1 MMKKTS
7 WISYWTLILKRYSS
21 LFDAVSL
28 HPTHLAAFST
38 LAPNPRHRRVQRLV
52 SPLCASCTCLSC
64 GRPHKFHGATCDD
77 IGAVA
82 LCTLRHMHIR
92 THILSL
98 IHRTISLD
106 LCLEKLISTMR
117 IGISAGFPPLPFP
130 NSRIEVS
137 VCGLYRNRTGPHLPL
152 SDYPWPIFPRPPGTD
167 ASANP

>member
-1 MMKKTS
+1 MKKTS

-117 IGISAGFPPLPFP
+117 IGVNPGFRPLPFL